1 MSSVEPDERFERMFL
16 AKVPASLAG
25 TFSDEQLL
33 AIKTVFGAE
42 RWDGHAFD
50 RRFAILLPFRRW
62 YFVVLGGPERRIRV
76 RPENKARSRARA
88 IALRWTMGVTVGTL
102 ATVWLGLMV
111 FYFVAV

>member
-16 AKVPASLAG
+16 SKVPASLAG
-25 TFSDEQLL
+25 TFSDEQLM

-42 RWDGHAFD
+42 RWDGHAVD
-50 RRFAILLPFRRW
+50 LRFTMLLPFRRW
-62 YFVVLGGPERRIRV
+62 YLLILGGPERRVRIR
-76 RPENKARSRARA
+76 PKNEARSRARA
-88 IALRWTMGVTVGTL
+88 IALKWTMGVTVGTL

>member
-16 AKVPASLAG
+16 SRVSARIGG
-25 TFSDEQLL
+25 TFSDEQLM

-42 RWDGHAFD
+42 HWDGHAVD
-50 RRFAILLPFRRW
+50 LRFTTLLPFRRW
-62 YFVVLGGPERRIRV
+62 YFVILGGPERRIQI

-88 IALRWTMGVTVGTL
+88 IALKWTMAMTVGTL